1 MLLTINMAGISFCG
15 GNVFLTVHKWYHQ
28 ACIPKADFNTNSGKL
43 KSPVHFQVISQISLV
58 SEA

>member
-15 GNVFLTVHKWYHQ
+15 GNVFLTVHKWCCQ
-28 ACIPKADFNTNSGKL
+28 ACIPKANFNTDSGKL
-43 KSPVHFQVISQISLV
+43 NSPVHFQVVSQNSLV